1 MSRVRFLSQPRLYL
15 AILCAALGQQ
25 PGVVEADDAV
35 AATGDVP
42 VMFQP
47 KVPYAENADISDA
60 IRQQC
65 GLNEAMVASIQ
76 KYAGEY
82 GWPLV
87 SGEQAPAQPGGKAR
101 WLSAE
106 ISHAK
111 PGLYVFFVLGSKPA
125 VLTVHY
131 KLTEGDFVL
140 LDSYRSCTSRKAG
153 FLGLDGRVCSRL
165 LECADE
171 QGDYIGKWIKK
182 KLY

>member
-1 MSRVRFLSQPRLYL
+1 MRYLHYRLKRML
-15 AILCAALGQQ
+15 LFVIFGSLLGQQ
-25 PGVVEADDAV
+25 PAMAEAPESGPS
-35 AATGDVP
+35 AADVP

-82 GWPLV
+82 AWPLV
-87 SGEQAPAQPGGKAR
+87 SSEQAPAQPKGKVR
-101 WLSAE
+101 RLSAE
-106 ISHAK
+106 ISHAT
-111 PGLYVFFVLGSKPA
+111 PGVYAFIHWHTKPA
-125 VLTVHY
+125 ILTVHY
-131 KLTEGDFVL
+131 KLTEDDRVI
-140 LDSYRSCTSRKAG
+140 LDTHRSCSSRKAG
-153 FLGLDGRVCSRL
+153 ILGLDGRACVKL
-165 LECADE
+165 NECVEE